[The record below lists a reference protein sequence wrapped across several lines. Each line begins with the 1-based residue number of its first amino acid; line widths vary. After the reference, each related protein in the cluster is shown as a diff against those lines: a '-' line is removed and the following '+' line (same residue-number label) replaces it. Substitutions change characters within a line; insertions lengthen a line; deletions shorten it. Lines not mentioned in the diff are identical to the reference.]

1 MLQSFEA
8 MKVSYGAGNCF
19 LLKVNSR
26 PPGHIG
32 EQLPDPW
39 SQFMSNK
46 IDSRI
51 ENKQTQDDIPVRSRG
66 NNLELGQEA
75 RESVNNTLPYHP
87 LSPDIE
93 DHSLVWTF

>member
-1 MLQSFEA
+1 

-19 LLKVNSR
+19 LLKINSR
-26 PPGHIG
+26 PPSHVG

-39 SQFMSNK
+39 SQFISNK

-51 ENKQTQDDIPVRSRG
+51 EKETVDFPMPSRG

-75 RESVNNTLPYHP
+75 DESGNTLPYHP
-87 LSPDIE
+87 LSPDVD
-93 DHSLVWTF
+93 DHFLV